1 MSVANLS
8 SMNQTPISQPMTMG
22 LLPQSQLNY
31 QTMFMAFAFNVMLT
45 VGLIHIGAIQPS
57 RVVVV
62 AKRLIYTP
70 LVTTETLP
78 AERQPAIKP
87 YEPAV
92 VAKLII
98 SRSAVVIRPALVEP
112 PKVDIKP
119 AAPVLTDLSV
129 SVPKLAPGTSGRIRS
144 D

>member
-8 SMNQTPISQPMTMG
+8 SMNQPPISQTMTMG

-31 QTMFMAFAFNVMLT
+31 QTLFMAFAFNVMLT

-62 AKRLIYTP
+62 ANRLIYTP

-78 AERQPAIKP
+78 AERQLPG
-87 YEPAV
+87 
-92 VAKLII
+92 L
-98 SRSAVVIRPALVEP
+98 RRLGRPLRRRARPGELRHGRRFRG
-112 PKVDIKP
+112 
-119 AAPVLTDLSV
+119 
-129 SVPKLAPGTSGRIRS
+129 VPRAGL
-144 D
+144 